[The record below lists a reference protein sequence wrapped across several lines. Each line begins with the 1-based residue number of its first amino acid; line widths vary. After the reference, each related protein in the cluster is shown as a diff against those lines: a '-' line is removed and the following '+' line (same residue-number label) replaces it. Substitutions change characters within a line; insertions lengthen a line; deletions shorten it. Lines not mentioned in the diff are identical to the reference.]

1 MKKLALLSVGL
12 LICLV
17 GVFSVKNY
25 IENYVSTEIESAE
38 LERKSESFLKQIQS
52 TESKFNPSFS
62 EYPDFREIAN
72 NSINTVVHVKS
83 SSSPENNFS
92 IEDFLFGGA
101 DNGPKIGSGSGV
113 IISSDGYIVTNY
125 HVIENAQKIS
135 ITTNNNQNY
144 EADIVGYDEQNDIA
158 LLKIESEN
166 SFPFAIF
173 GDSDASMI
181 GEWVLAVGNPFNLT
195 STVTAGIISAKSRS
209 LDPTGRTTQSY
220 IQTDAAVNPGN
231 SGGALVNENGELVG
245 ITSKIFSTTG
255 SFSGIS
261 FALPVDK
268 LSDIAS
274 EIIKF
279 GVARKASLGNFSIRS
294 IRILHNNQLKYCGEI
309 VNYSSGPILDL
320 FKRHERLCILKINE
334 EPMNLDRL
342 RLVLENAF
350 PGDEINLTLLDD
362 RGELHY
368 YKIKT
373 ESI

>member
-1 MKKLALLSVGL
+1 MAINFNFKLIITTAVLTLA
-12 LICLV
+12 
-17 GVFSVKNY
+17 VFSIFHFLIDRN
-25 IENYVSTEIESAE
+25 N
-38 LERKSESFLKQIQS
+38 LNFERI
-52 TESKFNPSFS
+52 
-62 EYPDFREIAN
+62 
-72 NSINTVVHVKS
+72 VKS
-83 SSSPENNFS
+83 VVIIKTKPSHTSAFNDKH
-92 IEDFLFGGA
+92 I
-101 DNGPKIGSGSGV
+101 GSGV
-113 IISSDGYIVTNY
+113 IISDDGYIVTNL
-125 HVIENAQKIS
+125 HVISGIQNFVVETNDGINLAANLIGFDKRSDLAILKVSKRNELSFNS
-135 ITTNNNQNY
+135 IIFAKKNSIGVGDKVYAIGDPFGLGLTVTSGIVSANNRNT
-144 EADIVGYDEQNDIA
+144 
-158 LLKIESEN
+158 
-166 SFPFAIF
+166 
-173 GDSDASMI
+173 
-181 GEWVLAVGNPFNLT
+181 GNPYLE
-195 STVTAGIISAKSRS
+195 
-209 LDPTGRTTQSY
+209 L

>member
-1 MKKLALLSVGL
+1 MAINFNFKLIITTAVLTLAMFSIFHF
-12 LICLV
+12 LIDRNNLN
-17 GVFSVKNY
+17 F
-25 IENYVSTEIESAE
+25 
-38 LERKSESFLKQIQS
+38 ERI
-52 TESKFNPSFS
+52 
-62 EYPDFREIAN
+62 
-72 NSINTVVHVKS
+72 VKS
-83 SSSPENNFS
+83 VVIIKTKPSHTSAFNDKH
-92 IEDFLFGGA
+92 I
-101 DNGPKIGSGSGV
+101 GSGV
-113 IISSDGYIVTNY
+113 IISDDGYIVTNL
-125 HVIENAQKIS
+125 HVISGIQNFVVETNDGINLAANLIGFDKRSDLAILKVSKRNELSFNS
-135 ITTNNNQNY
+135 IIFAKKNSIGVGDKVYAIGDPFGLGLTVTSGIVSANNRNT
-144 EADIVGYDEQNDIA
+144 
-158 LLKIESEN
+158 
-166 SFPFAIF
+166 
-173 GDSDASMI
+173 
-181 GEWVLAVGNPFNLT
+181 GNPYLE
-195 STVTAGIISAKSRS
+195 
-209 LDPTGRTTQSY
+209 L

>member
-1 MKKLALLSVGL
+1 MAINFNFKLIITTAVLTLA
-12 LICLV
+12 
-17 GVFSVKNY
+17 VFSIFHFLIDRN
-25 IENYVSTEIESAE
+25 N
-38 LERKSESFLKQIQS
+38 LNFERI
-52 TESKFNPSFS
+52 
-62 EYPDFREIAN
+62 
-72 NSINTVVHVKS
+72 VKS
-83 SSSPENNFS
+83 VVIIKTKPSHTSAFNDKH
-92 IEDFLFGGA
+92 I
-101 DNGPKIGSGSGV
+101 GSGV
-113 IISSDGYIVTNY
+113 IISDDGYIVTNL
-125 HVIENAQKIS
+125 HVISGIQNFVVETNDGINLAANLIGFDKRSDLAILKVSKKNELSFNS
-135 ITTNNNQNY
+135 IIFAKKNSIGVGDKVYAIGDPFGLGLTVTSGIVSANNRNT
-144 EADIVGYDEQNDIA
+144 
-158 LLKIESEN
+158 
-166 SFPFAIF
+166 
-173 GDSDASMI
+173 
-181 GEWVLAVGNPFNLT
+181 GNPYLE
-195 STVTAGIISAKSRS
+195 
-209 LDPTGRTTQSY
+209 L